1 MAFLTLHFRSN
12 ALELNTTVNVILPQ
26 DIKKDEKLKVLYLLH
41 GYIGDH
47 TDWMRYTSIERYA
60 WNYRLAIVMPAVNN
74 SYYTDTVSGLNYFTY
89 VAKELPEF
97 ITSLLPVSAKRE
109 DNYVA
114 GLSMGGYGALK
125 IALTY
130 PERYSKAASLSG
142 ALDID
147 EIRKLANQEP
157 RNVWFN
163 AVFGYKP
170 SQNTPSD
177 LKYLIDLHLQHQVMI
192 PDLFIA
198 CGTEDFLY
206 NDNKNF
212 KNYLDQKDVKHVYY
226 ESTGAHDWA
235 FWDEYIRK
243 VLAWL

>member
-1 MAFLTLHFRSN
+1 MAFLTLHLRSN
-12 ALELNTTVNVILPQ
+12 ALDLNTTVNVILPQ

-60 WNYRLAIVMPAVNN
+60 WNYRLAIVMPAANN
-74 SYYTDTVSGLNYFTY
+74 SYYADTVSGLNYFTY
-89 VAKELPEF
+89 ISKELPELMTTLF
-97 ITSLLPVSAKRE
+97 PISSKRE

-114 GLSMGGYGALK
+114 GLSMGGYGAFK

-130 PERYSKAASLSG
+130 PERYAKAASLSG

-147 EIRKLANQEP
+147 SIREMTNGQP
-157 RNVWFN
+157 RNEWFN
-163 AVFGYKP
+163 AVFGLKP

-177 LKYLIDLHLQHQVMI
+177 LNYLIDLHLKHDVKL
-192 PDLFIA
+192 PDLYLA
-198 CGTEDFLY
+198 CGKEDFLY
-206 NDNKNF
+206 QDNLKF
-212 KNYLDQKDVKHVYY
+212 KDFLTSKSVKHVYE
-226 ESTGAHDWA
+226 ESKGTHDWA
-235 FWDEYIRK
+235 FWDAYIQK

>member
-1 MAFLTLHFRSN
+1 MAFLTLHIKSN
-12 ALELNTTVNVILPQ
+12 VLDLNTTVNVILPQ
-26 DIKKDEKLKVLYLLH
+26 DVKKDEKLKVLYLLH

-47 TDWMRYTSIERYA
+47 TDWMRYTSIERYS

-74 SYYTDTVSGLNYFTY
+74 SYYTDTVSGLPYFTY
-89 VAKELPEF
+89 ISKELPELLS
-97 ITSLLPVSAKRE
+97 SLLPLSNKRE

-125 IALTY
+125 VALTY

-147 EIRKLANQEP
+147 EIRKIAQSQP
-157 RNVWFN
+157 RDLWFN
-163 AVFGYKP
+163 AVFGLKP

-177 LKYLIDLHLQHQVMI
+177 LKYLIDLHLKHHVGL
-192 PDLFIA
+192 PDLFVA

-206 NDNKNF
+206 NDNIKF
-212 KNYLDQKDVKHVYY
+212 KDFLENRNVKHTYF
-226 ESTGAHDWA
+226 ESKGAHDWG
-235 FWDEYIRK
+235 FWDTYIQK

>member
-1 MAFLTLHFRSN
+1 MAFLTLHLRSN
-12 ALELNTTVNVILPQ
+12 ALDLNTTVNVILPQ
-26 DIKKDEKLKVLYLLH
+26 DVKKDEKLKVLYLLH

-89 VAKELPEF
+89 VSKELPDM
-97 ITSLLPVSAKRE
+97 ITSLLPISSKKE

-142 ALDID
+142 ALDLD
-147 EIRKLANQEP
+147 SIRELASQEP
-157 RNVWFN
+157 RNTWFN
-163 AVFGYKP
+163 AVFGLKP
-170 SQNTPSD
+170 SQNTSSD
-177 LKYLIDLHLQHQVMI
+177 LKYLIDLHLKHDVKL

-206 NDNKNF
+206 QDNKKFIQFLNL
-212 KNYLDQKDVKHVYY
+212 KNVNHTYY
-226 ESTGAHDWA
+226 ESPGSHDWG
-235 FWDEYIRK
+235 FWDFYIQK

>member
-1 MAFLTLHFRSN
+1 MAFLTLHYRSN
-12 ALELNTTVNVILPQ
+12 ALELNTTINIILPQ

-47 TDWMRYTSIERYA
+47 TDWMRYTSIERYS

-89 VAKELPEF
+89 VSKELPDF
-97 ITSLLPVSAKRE
+97 ITSLLPISTKRE

-142 ALDID
+142 ALDLD
-147 EIRKLANQEP
+147 EIRKLANQNP
-157 RNVWFN
+157 RNTWFD
-163 AVFGYKP
+163 AVFGLKP

-177 LKYLIDLHLQHQVMI
+177 LKYLIDLHLKHDVLL
-192 PDLFIA
+192 PDMFIA

-206 NDNKNF
+206 QDNKKFVSFLNQ
-212 KNYLDQKDVKHVYY
+212 NNVKHTYF
-226 ESTGAHDWA
+226 ESPGNHDWG
-235 FWDEYIRK
+235 FWDFYIQK

>member
-1 MAFLTLHFRSN
+1 MALLTLHLKSN
-12 ALELNTTVNVILPQ
+12 ALELNTQVNVILPQ

-41 GYIGDH
+41 GYLGDN
-47 TDWMRYTSIERYA
+47 TDWLRYTSIERYA
-60 WNYRLAIVMPAVNN
+60 WNYRLAIVMPAINN

-89 VAKELPEF
+89 VSKELPDL
-97 ITSLLPVSAKRE
+97 ITSLLPISNKKE

-130 PERYSKAASLSG
+130 PEKYSKAASISG

-147 EIRKLANQEP
+147 NIRNLATQEP
-157 RNVWFN
+157 RKTWFN
-163 AVFGYKP
+163 AVFGQLP

-177 LKYLIDLHLQHQVMI
+177 LKYLVDLHIKHDVQI

-206 NDNKNF
+206 QDNKKFIQFLNL
-212 KNYLDQKDVKHVYY
+212 KNVNHTYY
-226 ESTGAHDWA
+226 ESPGSHDWG
-235 FWDEYIRK
+235 FWDFYIQK